1 MSPDVLV
8 VVTDVLSAD
17 GRRQVQNLVEHLAE
31 HGHDPE
37 FLLVGSSS
45 DRSTWTGLGPTAVTS
60 ELAVRRLDN
69 AARLLWPER
78 AGSRRPTRR
87 LVAYLRRASR
97 LPWIVCDPEALRL
110 LDGSPLRPPRLIVHL
125 AEPGATPRWSAASA
139 NAPDLW
145 MAITRR
151 QAEFI
156 GDLDAVEVI
165 GGLGSTRCRSWT
177 DPAVAGS
184 GPVVLSTPAH
194 RWIAVDHLVE
204 IVDRL
209 LRHHPDLPL
218 LVLADPGEDE
228 WLVRHDLTHLGA
240 EAKARVTVLTREDR
254 PPERPRMIVRTG
266 YVASDPDLVAE
277 AARAGIPTVGF
288 ELGDLPESNPK
299 PVPPF
304 EVELLVDQV
313 TSLLDPGPVAAVG
326 SAEAGGLHRIVSG
339 HDPLTRLLALLSS
352 SSNRDATRR

>member
-17 GRRQVQNLVEHLAE
+17 GRRQVQYLVEHLAE
-31 HGHDPE
+31 HGHDP
-37 FLLVGSSS
+37 GSCSS
-45 DRSTWTGLGPTAVTS
+45 AHPRTGRLGPGLDRRPSRANSRSGGSTT
-60 ELAVRRLDN
+60 RLDSSGPSAQDPGGRRGASSPTF
-69 AARLLWPER
+69 AAPAGFLDRLRP
-78 AGSRRPTRR
+78 GSAAAPGR
-87 LVAYLRRASR
+87 
-97 LPWIVCDPEALRL
+97 
-110 LDGSPLRPPRLIVHL
+110 SPLRPPRLIVHL
-125 AEPGATPRWSAASA
+125 ADPGATPRWSAASA

-151 QAEFI
+151 QVELVD
-156 GDLDAVEVI
+156 DLDAIDVI
-165 GGLGSTRCRSWT
+165 GGLGSTRCRSWA
-177 DPAVAGS
+177 DPAVAGP
-184 GPVVLSTPAH
+184 GPIVLSTPAH
-194 RWIAVDHLVE
+194 RWLAIDHLVE

-228 WLVRHDLTHLGA
+228 WLVRHDLAHLGA
-240 EAKARVTVLTREDR
+240 EAKARVAVITREDR

-313 TSLLDPGPVAAVG
+313 TSPLDPGPVAAVG

-339 HDPLTRLLALLSS
+339 HDPLTRLLALL
-352 SSNRDATRR
+352 